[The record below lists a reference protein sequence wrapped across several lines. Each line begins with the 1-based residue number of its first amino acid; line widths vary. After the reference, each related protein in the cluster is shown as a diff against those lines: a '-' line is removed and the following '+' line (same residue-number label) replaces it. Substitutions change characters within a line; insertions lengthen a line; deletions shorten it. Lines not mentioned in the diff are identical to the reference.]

1 MDYEMLFK
9 FFRGEAA
16 PAEES
21 EIEKWL
27 DADPANRRE
36 FRSAQFIF
44 EGLALYGEPSARP
57 AQNPVRPLWQRVVR
71 HTVRI
76 AALVALVA
84 VTAYVVQRK
93 TFDRVSD
100 RMTSLTVPYGQRIR
114 ISLPDGSDVWL
125 NSGARIEYPVIFK
138 RGERRVSLSGE
149 ALFEVRHDE
158 KCPFVVRTYASDIEV
173 LGTKFNVVADEAH
186 DRFSTALIEGRVQLS
201 NRIDPRQPKI
211 VMHPSEVVDLV
222 DGRLAV
228 AGNPD
233 PEEMLCWTEGL
244 VNIGGLS
251 FAELMDKFEQV
262 FDVRIV
268 VARQTLPELGEIN
281 GKIRVNDGIDNA
293 LRIVQHAADFSYEKN
308 VETNVVTIF

>member
-9 FFRGEAA
+9 FFRGR
-16 PAEES
+16 PLPRRS
-21 EIEKWL
+21 PKIEKWL

-100 RMTSLTVPYGQRIR
+100 RMTSPDGSLRSADR

-125 NSGARIEYPVIFK
+125 NSGARI
-138 RGERRVSLSGE
+138 S
-149 ALFEVRHDE
+149 
-158 KCPFVVRTYASDIEV
+158 
-173 LGTKFNVVADEAH
+173 
-186 DRFSTALIEGRVQLS
+186 
-201 NRIDPRQPKI
+201 
-211 VMHPSEVVDLV
+211 
-222 DGRLAV
+222 
-228 AGNPD
+228 
-233 PEEMLCWTEGL
+233 
-244 VNIGGLS
+244 
-251 FAELMDKFEQV
+251 
-262 FDVRIV
+262 
-268 VARQTLPELGEIN
+268 
-281 GKIRVNDGIDNA
+281 IR
-293 LRIVQHAADFSYEKN
+293 
-308 VETNVVTIF
+308 